1 MHSALNVEQKFE
13 KREQKMQKTKLR
25 ISVGLLGAVVYFGS
39 LFGGYVASLLLTGYI
54 LLIEEN
60 EWLRK
65 SAVKAVILLICFS
78 VISTLIYLLPDAI
91 NFISEIVSMFGGA
104 FYVSF
109 ISGLAGAAY
118 SAMNIIERLL
128 FIGLGIKA
136 LNQGTI
142 AVPIV
147 DKLIEKYMG

>member
-1 MHSALNVEQKFE
+1 
-13 KREQKMQKTKLR
+13 MQKTKLR
-25 ISVGLLGAVVYFGS
+25 ISVGLLGAVVYFSS
-39 LFGGYVASLLLTGYI
+39 LFSGYVASLLLAGYI
-54 LLIEEN
+54 LLAEEN

-65 SAVKAVILLICFS
+65 SAVKAVILMICFS

-91 NFISEIVSMFGGA
+91 NFVSEVVSMFGGA
-104 FYVSF
+104 FYISF

-118 SAMNIIERLL
+118 SAMNIIEKLL

-142 AVPIV
+142 AVPVV

>member
-1 MHSALNVEQKFE
+1 
-13 KREQKMQKTKLR
+13 MQMTKLR
-25 ISVGLLGAVVYFGS
+25 ISVGLLGAVVYFSS

-65 SAVKAVILLICFS
+65 SAVKAVILMVCFS
-78 VISTLIYLLPDAI
+78 AASTLIYLLPDAI
-91 NFISEIVSMFGGA
+91 SFISEIVSAFGGV
-104 FYVSF
+104 FYISF

-118 SAMNIIERLL
+118 SAINIIERLL
-128 FIGLGIKA
+128 FICLGIKA

-142 AVPIV
+142 AIPIV
-147 DKLIEKYMG
+147 DKLIEKYM